1 MSAALYFSFFWHWA
15 HSCFMLLAFLPHI
28 VFLND
33 LKKKKLPFYLEM
45 GMLLKKKLSIKS
57 WNAIFFLFAPLFL
70 ENNCISVAKELSP
83 HCLDQYFLATEMISS
98 PLLCGDL
105 HGCNK
110 WLKNELVNPTPVIK
124 LNTNS
129 SLSSN
134 FWFKAPPKISFDY
147 KAHVTDPLQLEGTSD
162 LLVVRHSLCVYRLE
176 VGGQQMLQEVASLP
190 LQDKPQILSPLSLLQ
205 ESTRKKVQTHSVVI
219 NHQLIRQGSTLECFI
234 HKIPS
239 VSFPNWFL
247 LQM

>member
-1 MSAALYFSFFWHWA
+1 MECHFLSFC
-15 HSCFMLLAFLPHI
+15 S
-28 VFLND
+28 
-33 LKKKKLPFYLEM
+33 
-45 GMLLKKKLSIKS
+45 S
-57 WNAIFFLFAPLFL
+57 LFP

-110 WLKNELVNPTPVIK
+110 WLKNEHRGMLVNPTPVIK

-134 FWFKAPPKISFDY
+134 FWFKAPPKISSDY
-147 KAHVTDPLQLEGTSD
+147 KAHVTDPLQLEGTSV
-162 LLVVRHSLCVYRLE
+162 LLVVRRSLCVYRPE
-176 VGGQQMLQEVASLP
+176 VRGQQTLQEARLP

-219 NHQLIRQGSTLECFI
+219 NHRLIRQDSTLECSI